1 MRSFIKSSSTLMI
14 GNLVTKFLSILYLI
28 PLLRFS
34 EELGLIN
41 GYLLVPFAFLILFGT
56 FGLDVILTSELVK
69 HSEDIDKRKNVAVT
83 SFVIMVTTGL
93 IASIVCFIFVPNFMV
108 NKVDSNYLYVE
119 QLINGA
125 KILSLGIFIYAI
137 TSYFRGVL
145 IAMGEY
151 SVISI
156 SYMSEQVIKIIPILL
171 AFYFLIKP
179 GVFEIG
185 SYAYIL
191 SITTVVSIV
200 STLALYMFVFF
211 KKKYY
216 HIFTMGTYKTDYKL
230 YKFLFVS
237 SIVFFAAGLFT
248 SFFDMID
255 MYFMKPML
263 ENSGDVSMYTSIF
276 NEYFNYS
283 MKFIMIPITTAAA
296 FITVMIRHLHNNEEG
311 NSKHIEFDRIINV
324 SLVYGVISAAG
335 MVILGPLL
343 IELMYHKETIGI
355 IAFQSLIIPFYII
368 RNIIGSYIVTN
379 EGSDKSIIISMVM
392 IILTKIIFD
401 ILLFPIFGIIAFIIS
416 SMLAIICSLMILILM
431 NKHLF
436 LLTKSSALEKVN
448 IIVKGFLLLC
458 TGYVIALIIT
468 NVINILF
475 IQFLTITVLMF
486 VATIIIFLKH
496 IKLFLR
502 R

>member
-1 MRSFIKSSSTLMI
+1 MI

-34 EELGLIN
+34 EDLGLIN

-69 HSEDIDKRKNVAVT
+69 NYEDIDKRKNVAI
-83 SFVIMVTTGL
+83 SSLIIMLTTGL
-93 IASIVCFIFVPNFMV
+93 IASIVCFIFVPSFMLNQV
-108 NKVDSNYLYVE
+108 ESNYLYIE
-119 QLINGA
+119 QLTNSA

-151 SVISI
+151 TIISI

-171 AFYFLIKP
+171 AFFFLIKP
-179 GVFEIG
+179 GIFDIG

-191 SITTVVSIV
+191 SITTVISIA
-200 STLALYMFVFF
+200 STLVLYLFIFL

-216 HIFTMGTYKTDYKL
+216 YIFTKGIYKTDLNLYKL
-230 YKFLFVS
+230 LFVS
-237 SIVFFAAGLFT
+237 SVVFFAAGLFT

-263 ENSGDVSMYTSIF
+263 ESNGDVSTYTSVF

-296 FITVMIRHLHNNEEG
+296 FITVMIRHLHNNDGG

-324 SLVYGVISAAG
+324 SLVYGVISGAG
-335 MVILGPLL
+335 MVILGPFL

-355 IAFQSLIIPFYII
+355 IAVQSLIIPFYII
-368 RNIIGSYIVTN
+368 RNIVGSYIVTN
-379 EGSDKSIIISMVM
+379 DGSDLSIIISMVM
-392 IILTKIIFD
+392 IIITKIIFD
-401 ILLFPIFGIIAFIIS
+401 VVLFPFLGIYGFIVS
-416 SMLAIICSLMILILM
+416 SMLAIITSLLILISM
-431 NKHLF
+431 NKQLF
-436 LLTKSSALEKVN
+436 LLNKESAYEKIK
-448 IIVKGFLLLC
+448 IIFRGFILLIIGFLIS
-458 TGYVIALIIT
+458 YIIT
-468 NVINILF
+468 NVFNVVF
-475 IQFLTITVLMF
+475 IQFIIITVSMFVLTIF
-486 VATIIIFLKH
+486 IFLKH
-496 IKLFLR
+496 IKQFSKR
-502 R
+502 